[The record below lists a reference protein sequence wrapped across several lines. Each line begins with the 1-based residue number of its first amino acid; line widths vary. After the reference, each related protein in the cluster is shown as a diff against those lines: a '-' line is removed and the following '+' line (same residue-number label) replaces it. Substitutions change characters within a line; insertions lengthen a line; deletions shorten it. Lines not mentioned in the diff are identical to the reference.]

1 MSDRDGYAHRF
12 LDRIERL
19 GNRLP
24 HPTLL
29 FVWLCGFVLL
39 VSALFAWLGVSAVH
53 PISGEAIAAINL
65 ISVTGLHRILS
76 EAVSNFVQFAPVG
89 TVLVAIMG
97 IGVAERS
104 GLIDVLLKASVMRAP
119 QKLLTFLVV
128 LLAVMSSI
136 AVDSGYVVLIP
147 LAGMLFHALG
157 RNPIAGIAAAF
168 AGVSGG
174 FSANLLL
181 GPIDAVL
188 AGLSTEAAALV
199 SSGYVVNPAGN
210 YYFSA
215 VSTVL
220 VALVVTVVT
229 ERVVI
234 PRLGTLATDVQREA
248 VDHEISDAERRAL
261 RAVGI
266 FTLVAVGWLLW
277 GLLPQHGFLRE
288 IGTGSIVNSPF
299 INGIVVVIAL
309 YAAIAGWIYGRLS
322 GHFLSGSDF
331 ITAME
336 ASMAVMAS
344 YLVLMFFAAQFVSYF
359 SWSQLGLISAVRGAA
374 LLQALDPGP
383 ALLMVGFV
391 LVAAS
396 VNLMI
401 GSASA
406 KWALLAPAFIPM
418 LMLSGIS
425 PEATQMAYRVGDSTT
440 NIITPLM
447 PYFGV
452 VVAFAQRYDRNIGI
466 GTIIATMLPYAIW
479 LLLSWSLLLVVWILL
494 EIPPGPGAT
503 VFFTGG

>member
-1 MSDRDGYAHRF
+1 MSPRDGVATRF

-29 FVWLCGFVLL
+29 FVWLCGVVLL
-39 VSALFAWLGVSAVH
+39 LSALFAWLGVSAIH
-53 PISGEAIAAINL
+53 PVSGDSIRAINL
-65 ISVTGLHRILS
+65 IGVEGLHRILGES
-76 EAVSNFVQFAPVG
+76 VSNFVQFAPVG

-104 GLIDVLLKASVMRAP
+104 GLIDVLLKASVLRAP
-119 QKLLTFLVV
+119 PRLLTFLVV
-128 LLAVMSSI
+128 FLAVMSSI

-181 GPIDAVL
+181 GPIDAIL

-199 SSGYVVNPAGN
+199 SPGYVVNTAAN

-220 VALVVTVVT
+220 VAVVVTVVT

-234 PRLGTLATDVQREA
+234 PRLGTLAADVEVEL
-248 VDHEISDAERRAL
+248 VDREISAAERRAL
-261 RAVGI
+261 RAVGL
-266 FTLVAVGWLLW
+266 FTLATTVWLLW
-277 GLLPQHGFLRE
+277 GLLPQQGFLRE
-288 IGTGSIVNSPF
+288 IGTGSLVNSPF
-299 INGIVVVIAL
+299 INGIVTVIAV
-309 YAAIAGWIYGRLS
+309 YAAIAGWLFGRIS
-322 GHFLSGSDF
+322 GRFQSSSEI

-336 ASMAVMAS
+336 ASMATMAS

-359 SWSQLGLISAVRGAA
+359 GWSQLGLISAVRGAE
-374 LLQALDPGP
+374 LLQTLNPGP
-383 ALLMVGFV
+383 AALMVGFV
-391 LVAAS
+391 LFAAL

-401 GSASA
+401 GSAAA

-418 LMLSGIS
+418 LMIAGIS

-466 GTIIATMLPYAIW
+466 GTIIATMLPYSVW
-479 LLLSWSLLLVVWILL
+479 LLLSWSLLLVVWIVL

-503 VFFTGG
+503 IFSAG